1 MNMPSLAMNL
11 GDRSYDIT
19 VSHGAI
25 KHISELFALDRRVLV
40 VTDDNVPAQ
49 YAKAV
54 AGVSKEPHIFTLK
67 HGESSKCPTSY
78 LDILKLMVECGF
90 DRHDCVVA
98 VGGGVV
104 GDLAGFAAA
113 TYMRGIDFYNVPTT
127 LLSQVDSSVGG
138 KTAIDFAGYKNIVGA
153 FWQPKGVLI
162 DPDVLETLD
171 SRQFACGMSEIVK
184 MFATSDGKMFGRLE
198 DKTQSIPIE
207 ETITAALRI
216 KMNVV
221 EHDECEAGLRRV
233 LNFGHTIGH
242 AIESI
247 SADDPYP
254 LLHGECVALGMLAI
268 TEGEVRRRLM
278 HLLHRY
284 DLPTAFRCD
293 ESRLR
298 EVLLHDKKA
307 QDGNI
312 TVVLVDEIGSFSLKT
327 ENVDSIIARCKG
339 VISFT

>member
-1 MNMPSLAMNL
+1 M
-11 GDRSYDIT
+11 DFDERSCDIT
-19 VSHGAI
+19 VSRGAI
-25 KHISELFALDRRVLV
+25 KHASELFALDRRVLV
-40 VTDDNVPAQ
+40 VTDDGVPAQ
-49 YAKAV
+49 YSKAIADA
-54 AGVSKEPHIFTLK
+54 AGEPHILTIR
-67 HGESSKCPTSY
+67 HGEASKCPERY
-78 LDILKLMVECGF
+78 LEILKFMLACGF

-104 GDLAGFAAA
+104 GDLAGFGAA
-113 TYMRGIDFYNVPTT
+113 TSMRGIVLYNIPTT

-138 KTAIDFAGYKNIVGA
+138 KTAIDFLGYKNVVGA
-153 FWQPKGVLI
+153 FWQPKGVI
-162 DPDVLETLD
+162 VDPDVLESLD
-171 SRQFACGMSEIVK
+171 ARQFACGMSEIIK

-198 DKTQSIPIE
+198 DKTQCIPVE
-207 ETITAALRI
+207 EIITAALRI

-221 EHDECEAGLRRV
+221 EHDEREAGLRRV

-247 SADDPYP
+247 SADEPYP

-293 ESRLR
+293 ESRFR

-307 QDGNI
+307 QSGDI

-327 ENVDSIIARCKG
+327 ETVDSIIARIKG
-339 VISFT
+339 VISFS

>member
-1 MNMPSLAMNL
+1 M
-11 GDRSYDIT
+11 DFDERSYDIT
-19 VSHGAI
+19 VSRGAI
-25 KHISELFALDRRVLV
+25 KHASELFALDRRVLV
-40 VTDDNVPAQ
+40 VTDDGVPAQ
-49 YAKAV
+49 YSKAIADA
-54 AGVSKEPHIFTLK
+54 AGEPHILTIR
-67 HGESSKCPTSY
+67 HGEASKCPERY
-78 LDILKLMVECGF
+78 LEILKFMLACGF

-113 TYMRGIDFYNVPTT
+113 TYMRGIDLYNIPTT

-138 KTAIDFAGYKNIVGA
+138 KTAIDFLGYKNVVGA
-153 FWQPKGVLI
+153 FWQPKGVI
-162 DPDVLETLD
+162 VDPDVLESLD
-171 SRQFACGMSEIVK
+171 ARQFACGMSEIIK

-198 DKTQSIPIE
+198 DKTQCIPVE
-207 ETITAALRI
+207 EIITAALRI

-221 EHDECEAGLRRV
+221 EQDEHEAGLRRV

-247 SADDPYP
+247 SADEPYP

-268 TEGEVRRRLM
+268 TKGEVRRRLM

-293 ESRLR
+293 ESRFR

-307 QDGNI
+307 QSGDI

-327 ENVDSIIARCKG
+327 ERVDSIIARIKG
-339 VISFT
+339 VISFS

>member
-1 MNMPSLAMNL
+1 MSTLTM
-11 GDRSYDIT
+11 DFDERSYDIT
-19 VSHGAI
+19 VSRGAI
-25 KHISELFALDRRVLV
+25 KHASELFALDRRVLV
-40 VTDDNVPAQ
+40 VTDDGVPAQ
-49 YAKAV
+49 YSKAIADA
-54 AGVSKEPHIFTLK
+54 AGEPHILTIR
-67 HGESSKCPTSY
+67 HGEASKCPERY
-78 LDILKLMVECGF
+78 LEILKFMLACGF

-113 TYMRGIDFYNVPTT
+113 TYMRGIDLYNVPTT

-138 KTAIDFAGYKNIVGA
+138 KTAIDFLGYKNVVGA
-153 FWQPKGVLI
+153 FWQPKGVI
-162 DPDVLETLD
+162 VDPDVLESLD
-171 SRQFACGMSEIVK
+171 ARQFACGMSEIIK

-198 DKTQSIPIE
+198 DKTQCIPVE
-207 ETITAALRI
+207 EIITAALRI

-221 EHDECEAGLRRV
+221 EQDEHEAGLRRV

-247 SADDPYP
+247 SADEPYP

-293 ESRLR
+293 ESRFR
-298 EVLLHDKKA
+298 EVLLHDKKT
-307 QDGNI
+307 QSGDI

-327 ENVDSIIARCKG
+327 ETVDSIIARIKG
-339 VISFT
+339 VISFS

>member
-1 MNMPSLAMNL
+1 MNF
-11 GDRSYDIT
+11 DERSYDIT
-19 VSHGAI
+19 VSRGAI
-25 KHISELFALDRRVLV
+25 KHASELFALDRRVLV
-40 VTDDNVPAQ
+40 VTDDGVPTQ
-49 YAKAV
+49 YSKAIADA
-54 AGVSKEPHIFTLK
+54 AGEPHILTIR
-67 HGESSKCPTSY
+67 HGEASKCPERY
-78 LDILKLMVECGF
+78 LEILKFMLECGF

-113 TYMRGIDFYNVPTT
+113 TYMRGIDLYNIPTT

-138 KTAIDFAGYKNIVGA
+138 KTAIDFLGYKNVVGA
-153 FWQPKGVLI
+153 FWQPKGVI
-162 DPDVLETLD
+162 VDPDVLESLD
-171 SRQFACGMSEIVK
+171 ARQFACGMSEIIK

-198 DKTQSIPIE
+198 DKTQCIPVE
-207 ETITAALRI
+207 EIITAALRI

-221 EHDECEAGLRRV
+221 ERDEREAGLRRV

-247 SADDPYP
+247 SADEPYP

-293 ESRLR
+293 ESRFR

-307 QDGNI
+307 QSGDI

-327 ENVDSIIARCKG
+327 ERVDSIIARIKG
-339 VISFT
+339 VISFS

>member
-1 MNMPSLAMNL
+1 M
-11 GDRSYDIT
+11 DFDERSYDIT
-19 VSHGAI
+19 VSRGAI
-25 KHISELFALDRRVLV
+25 KHASELFALDRRVLV
-40 VTDDNVPAQ
+40 VTDDGVPAQ
-49 YAKAV
+49 YSKAIADA
-54 AGVSKEPHIFTLK
+54 AGEPHILTIR
-67 HGESSKCPTSY
+67 HGEASKCPERY
-78 LDILKLMVECGF
+78 LEILKFMLACGF

-113 TYMRGIDFYNVPTT
+113 TYMRGIDLYNIPTT

-138 KTAIDFAGYKNIVGA
+138 KTAIDFLGYKNVVGA
-153 FWQPKGVLI
+153 FWQPKGVI
-162 DPDVLETLD
+162 VDPDVLESLD
-171 SRQFACGMSEIVK
+171 ARQFACGMSEIIK

-198 DKTQSIPIE
+198 DKTQCIPVE
-207 ETITAALRI
+207 EIITAALRI

-221 EHDECEAGLRRV
+221 EQDEREAGLRRV

-247 SADDPYP
+247 SADEPYP

-293 ESRLR
+293 ESRFR

-307 QDGNI
+307 QSGEI

-327 ENVDSIIARCKG
+327 ETVDSIIARIKG
-339 VISFT
+339 VISFS

>member
-1 MNMPSLAMNL
+1 MSTLTM
-11 GDRSYDIT
+11 DFDERSYDIT
-19 VSHGAI
+19 VSRGAI
-25 KHISELFALDRRVLV
+25 KHASELFALDRRVLV
-40 VTDDNVPAQ
+40 VTDDGVPAQ
-49 YAKAV
+49 YSKSIADA
-54 AGVSKEPHIFTLK
+54 AGEPHILTIR
-67 HGESSKCPTSY
+67 HGEASKCPERY
-78 LDILKLMVECGF
+78 LEILKFMLACGF

-113 TYMRGIDFYNVPTT
+113 TYMRGIDLYNVPTT

-138 KTAIDFAGYKNIVGA
+138 KTAIDFLGYKNVVGA
-153 FWQPKGVLI
+153 FWQPKGVI
-162 DPDVLETLD
+162 VDPDVLESLD
-171 SRQFACGMSEIVK
+171 ARQFACGMSEIIK

-198 DKTQSIPIE
+198 DKTQCIPVE
-207 ETITAALRI
+207 EIITAALRI

-221 EHDECEAGLRRV
+221 EHDEREAGLRRV

-242 AIESI
+242 PIESI
-247 SADDPYP
+247 SADEPYP

-293 ESRLR
+293 ESRFR

-307 QDGNI
+307 QSGDI

-327 ENVDSIIARCKG
+327 ETVDSIIARIKG
-339 VISFT
+339 VISFS

>member
-1 MNMPSLAMNL
+1 M
-11 GDRSYDIT
+11 DFDERSYDIT
-19 VSHGAI
+19 VSRGAI
-25 KHISELFALDRRVLV
+25 KHASELFALDRRVLV
-40 VTDDNVPAQ
+40 VTDDGVPAQ
-49 YAKAV
+49 YSKAIADA
-54 AGVSKEPHIFTLK
+54 AGEPHILTIR
-67 HGESSKCPTSY
+67 HGEASKCPERY
-78 LDILKLMVECGF
+78 LEILKFMLACGF

-113 TYMRGIDFYNVPTT
+113 TYMRGIDLYNIPTT

-138 KTAIDFAGYKNIVGA
+138 KTAIDFLGYKNVVGA
-153 FWQPKGVLI
+153 FWQPKGVI
-162 DPDVLETLD
+162 VDPDVLESLD
-171 SRQFACGMSEIVK
+171 ARQFACGMSEIIK

-198 DKTQSIPIE
+198 DKTQCIPVE
-207 ETITAALRI
+207 EIITAALRI

-221 EHDECEAGLRRV
+221 EQDEREAGLRRV

-247 SADDPYP
+247 SADEPYP

-293 ESRLR
+293 ESRFR

-307 QDGNI
+307 QSGDI

-327 ENVDSIIARCKG
+327 ETVDSIIARIKG
-339 VISFT
+339 GISFS

>member
-1 MNMPSLAMNL
+1 M
-11 GDRSYDIT
+11 DFDERSYDIT
-19 VSHGAI
+19 VSRGAI
-25 KHISELFALDRRVLV
+25 KHASELFVLDRRVLV
-40 VTDDNVPAQ
+40 VTDDGVPAQ
-49 YAKAV
+49 YSKAIADA
-54 AGVSKEPHIFTLK
+54 AGEPHILTIR
-67 HGESSKCPTSY
+67 HGEASKCPERY
-78 LDILKLMVECGF
+78 LEILKFMLACGF

-113 TYMRGIDFYNVPTT
+113 TYMRGIDLYNIPTT

-138 KTAIDFAGYKNIVGA
+138 KTAIDFLGYKNVVGA
-153 FWQPKGVLI
+153 FWQPKGVI
-162 DPDVLETLD
+162 VDPDVLESLD
-171 SRQFACGMSEIVK
+171 ARQFACGMSEIIK

-198 DKTQSIPIE
+198 DKTQCIPVE
-207 ETITAALRI
+207 EIITAALRI

-221 EHDECEAGLRRV
+221 EQDEHEAGLRRV

-247 SADDPYP
+247 SADEPYP

-293 ESRLR
+293 ESRFR

-307 QDGNI
+307 QSGDI

-327 ENVDSIIARCKG
+327 ETVDSIIARIKG
-339 VISFT
+339 VISFS

>member
-1 MNMPSLAMNL
+1 M
-11 GDRSYDIT
+11 DFDERSYDIT
-19 VSHGAI
+19 VSRGAI
-25 KHISELFALDRRVLV
+25 KHASELFELDRRVLV
-40 VTDDNVPAQ
+40 VTDDGVPAQ
-49 YAKAV
+49 YSKAIADA
-54 AGVSKEPHIFTLK
+54 AGEPHILTIR
-67 HGESSKCPTSY
+67 HGEASKCPERY
-78 LDILKLMVECGF
+78 LEILKFMLECGF

-113 TYMRGIDFYNVPTT
+113 TYMRGIDLYNIPTT

-138 KTAIDFAGYKNIVGA
+138 KTAIDFLGYKNVVGA
-153 FWQPKGVLI
+153 FWQPKGVI
-162 DPDVLETLD
+162 VDPDVLESLD
-171 SRQFACGMSEIVK
+171 ARQFACGMSEIIK

-198 DKTQSIPIE
+198 DKTQCIPVE
-207 ETITAALRI
+207 EIITAALRI

-221 EHDECEAGLRRV
+221 EQDEHEAGLRRV

-247 SADDPYP
+247 SADEPYP

-293 ESRLR
+293 ESRFR

-307 QDGNI
+307 QSGDI

-327 ENVDSIIARCKG
+327 ETVDSIIARIKG
-339 VISFT
+339 VISFS

>member
-1 MNMPSLAMNL
+1 MYF
-11 GDRSYDIT
+11 DERSYDIT
-19 VSHGAI
+19 VSRGAI
-25 KHISELFALDRRVLV
+25 KHASELFALDRRVLV
-40 VTDDNVPAQ
+40 VTDDGVPAQ
-49 YAKAV
+49 YSKAIADA
-54 AGVSKEPHIFTLK
+54 AGEPHILTIR
-67 HGESSKCPTSY
+67 HGEASKCPERY
-78 LDILKLMVECGF
+78 LEILKFMLACGF

-113 TYMRGIDFYNVPTT
+113 TYMRGIDLYNVPTT

-138 KTAIDFAGYKNIVGA
+138 KTAIDFLGYKNVVGA
-153 FWQPKGVLI
+153 FWQPKGVI
-162 DPDVLETLD
+162 VDPDVLESLD
-171 SRQFACGMSEIVK
+171 ARQFACGMSEIIK

-198 DKTQSIPIE
+198 DKTQCIPVE
-207 ETITAALRI
+207 EIITAALRI

-221 EHDECEAGLRRV
+221 EQDEHEAGLRRV

-247 SADDPYP
+247 SADEPYP

-293 ESRLR
+293 ESRFR

-307 QDGNI
+307 QSGDI

-327 ENVDSIIARCKG
+327 ETVNSIIARIKG
-339 VISFT
+339 VISFS

>member
-1 MNMPSLAMNL
+1 MSTLTM
-11 GDRSYDIT
+11 DFDERSYDIT
-19 VSHGAI
+19 VSRGAI
-25 KHISELFALDRRVLV
+25 KHASELFALDRRVLV
-40 VTDDNVPAQ
+40 VTDDGVPAQ
-49 YAKAV
+49 YSKAIADA
-54 AGVSKEPHIFTLK
+54 AGEPHILTIR
-67 HGESSKCPTSY
+67 HGEASKCPERY
-78 LDILKLMVECGF
+78 LEILKFMLACGF

-113 TYMRGIDFYNVPTT
+113 TYMRGIDLYNVPTT

-138 KTAIDFAGYKNIVGA
+138 KTAIDFLGYKNVVGA
-153 FWQPKGVLI
+153 FWQPKGVI
-162 DPDVLETLD
+162 VDPDVLESLD
-171 SRQFACGMSEIVK
+171 ARQFACGMSEIIK

-198 DKTQSIPIE
+198 DKTQCIPVE
-207 ETITAALRI
+207 EIITAALRI

-221 EHDECEAGLRRV
+221 EQDEHEAGLRRV

-247 SADDPYP
+247 STDEPYP

-293 ESRLR
+293 ESRFR

-307 QDGNI
+307 QSGDI

-327 ENVDSIIARCKG
+327 ETVDSIIARIKG
-339 VISFT
+339 VISFS

>member
-1 MNMPSLAMNL
+1 M
-11 GDRSYDIT
+11 DFDERSYDIT
-19 VSHGAI
+19 VSRGAI
-25 KHISELFALDRRVLV
+25 KHASELFALDRRVLV
-40 VTDDNVPAQ
+40 VTDDGVPAQ
-49 YAKAV
+49 YSKAIADA
-54 AGVSKEPHIFTLK
+54 AGEPHILTIR
-67 HGESSKCPTSY
+67 HGEASKCPERY
-78 LDILKLMVECGF
+78 LEILKFMLACGF

-113 TYMRGIDFYNVPTT
+113 TYMRGIDLYNVPTT

-138 KTAIDFAGYKNIVGA
+138 KTAIDFLGYKNVVGA
-153 FWQPKGVLI
+153 FWQPKGVI
-162 DPDVLETLD
+162 VDPDVLESLD
-171 SRQFACGMSEIVK
+171 ARQFACGMSEIIK
-184 MFATSDGKMFGRLE
+184 MFTTSDGKMFGRLE
-198 DKTQSIPIE
+198 DKTQCIPVE
-207 ETITAALRI
+207 EIITAALRI

-221 EHDECEAGLRRV
+221 EQDEHEAGLRRV

-247 SADDPYP
+247 SADEPYP

-293 ESRLR
+293 ESRFR

-307 QDGNI
+307 QSGDI

-327 ENVDSIIARCKG
+327 ETVDSIIARIKG
-339 VISFT
+339 VISFS

>member
-1 MNMPSLAMNL
+1 MSTLTM
-11 GDRSYDIT
+11 DFDERSYDIT
-19 VSHGAI
+19 VSRGAI
-25 KHISELFALDRRVLV
+25 KHASELFALDRRVLV
-40 VTDDNVPAQ
+40 VTDDGVPAQ
-49 YAKAV
+49 YSKAIADA
-54 AGVSKEPHIFTLK
+54 AGEPHILTIR
-67 HGESSKCPTSY
+67 HGEASKCPERY
-78 LDILKLMVECGF
+78 LEILKFMLACGF

-113 TYMRGIDFYNVPTT
+113 TYMRGIDLYNIPTT

-138 KTAIDFAGYKNIVGA
+138 KTAIDFLGYKNVVGA
-153 FWQPKGVLI
+153 FWQPKGVI
-162 DPDVLETLD
+162 VDPDVLESLD
-171 SRQFACGMSEIVK
+171 ARQFACGMSEIIK

-198 DKTQSIPIE
+198 DKTQCIPVE
-207 ETITAALRI
+207 EIITAALRI

-221 EHDECEAGLRRV
+221 EQDEHEAGLRRV

-247 SADDPYP
+247 SADEPYP

-293 ESRLR
+293 ESRFR

-307 QDGNI
+307 QSGDI
-312 TVVLVDEIGSFSLKT
+312 TVVLVDEIGSFSLKAET
-327 ENVDSIIARCKG
+327 VDSIIARIKG
-339 VISFT
+339 VISFS

>member
-1 MNMPSLAMNL
+1 MSTLIM
-11 GDRSYDIT
+11 DFDERSYDIT
-19 VSHGAI
+19 ISRGAI
-25 KHISELFALDRRVLV
+25 KHASELFALDRRVLV
-40 VTDDNVPAQ
+40 VTDDGVPAQ
-49 YAKAV
+49 YSKAIADA
-54 AGVSKEPHIFTLK
+54 AGEPHILTIR
-67 HGESSKCPTSY
+67 HGEASKCPERY
-78 LDILKLMVECGF
+78 LEILKFMLACGF

-113 TYMRGIDFYNVPTT
+113 TYMRGIDLYNIPTT

-138 KTAIDFAGYKNIVGA
+138 KTAIDFLGYKNVVGA
-153 FWQPKGVLI
+153 FWQPKGVI
-162 DPDVLETLD
+162 VDPDVLESLD
-171 SRQFACGMSEIVK
+171 ARQFACGMSEIIK

-198 DKTQSIPIE
+198 DKTQCIPVE
-207 ETITAALRI
+207 EIITAALRI

-221 EHDECEAGLRRV
+221 EQDEHEAGLRRV

-247 SADDPYP
+247 SADEPYP
-254 LLHGECVALGMLAI
+254 LLHGECVALRMLAI

-293 ESRLR
+293 ESRFR

-307 QDGNI
+307 QSGDI

-327 ENVDSIIARCKG
+327 ETVDSIIARIKG
-339 VISFT
+339 VISFS

>member
-1 MNMPSLAMNL
+1 M
-11 GDRSYDIT
+11 DFDERSYDIT
-19 VSHGAI
+19 VSRGAI
-25 KHISELFALDRRVLV
+25 KHASELFALDRRVLV
-40 VTDDNVPAQ
+40 VTDDGVPAQ
-49 YAKAV
+49 YSKAIADA
-54 AGVSKEPHIFTLK
+54 AGEPHILTIR
-67 HGESSKCPTSY
+67 HGEASKCPERY
-78 LDILKLMVECGF
+78 LEILKFMLACGF

-113 TYMRGIDFYNVPTT
+113 TYMRGIDLYNIPTT

-138 KTAIDFAGYKNIVGA
+138 KTAIDFLGYKNVVGA
-153 FWQPKGVLI
+153 FWQPKGVI
-162 DPDVLETLD
+162 VDPDVLESLD
-171 SRQFACGMSEIVK
+171 ARQFACGMSEIIK

-198 DKTQSIPIE
+198 DKTQCIPVE
-207 ETITAALRI
+207 EIITAALRI

-221 EHDECEAGLRRV
+221 EHDEREAGLRRV

-247 SADDPYP
+247 SADEPYP

-293 ESRLR
+293 ESRFR

-307 QDGNI
+307 QSGDI
-312 TVVLVDEIGSFSLKT
+312 TVVLVDEIGSFSLRT
-327 ENVDSIIARCKG
+327 ERVDSIIARIKG
-339 VISFT
+339 VISFS

>member
-1 MNMPSLAMNL
+1 MPTLTMNL
-11 GDRSYDIT
+11 DDRSYDIT
-19 VSHGAI
+19 VSRGAI
-25 KHISELFALDRRVLV
+25 KHTSELFALDRRVLII
-40 VTDDNVPAQ
+40 TDDGVPSQ
-49 YAKAV
+49 YSKSV
-54 AGVSKEPHIFTLK
+54 AAAAKEPHILTLR
-67 HGESSKCPTSY
+67 HGESSKCPERY
-78 LDILKLMVECGF
+78 LEILKFMLECGF

-113 TYMRGIDFYNVPTT
+113 TYMRGIDFYNIPTT

-138 KTAIDFAGYKNIVGA
+138 KTAIDFLGYKNVVGA
-153 FWQPKGVLI
+153 FWQPKGVI
-162 DPDVLETLD
+162 VDPDVLETLD
-171 SRQFACGMSEIVK
+171 GRQFACGMSEIIK
-184 MFATSDGKMFGRLE
+184 MVATSDGKMFGRLE
-198 DKTQSIPIE
+198 DKTQCISVE
-207 ETITAALRI
+207 EIINAALRI

-221 EHDECEAGLRRV
+221 EHDEREAGLRRV

-247 SADDPYP
+247 SADEPYP

-284 DLPTAFRCD
+284 DLPTAFRCG
-293 ESRLR
+293 ESRFR
-298 EVLLHDKKA
+298 EALLHDKKA
-307 QDGNI
+307 QSGDI

-327 ENVDSIIARCKG
+327 ESVDSIIARSKG
-339 VISFT
+339 VISFS

>member
-1 MNMPSLAMNL
+1 MSTLTM
-11 GDRSYDIT
+11 DFDERSYDIT
-19 VSHGAI
+19 VSRGAI
-25 KHISELFALDRRVLV
+25 KHASELFALDRRVLV
-40 VTDDNVPAQ
+40 VTDDGVPAQ
-49 YAKAV
+49 YSKAIADA
-54 AGVSKEPHIFTLK
+54 AGEPHILTIR
-67 HGESSKCPTSY
+67 HGEASKCPERY
-78 LDILKLMVECGF
+78 LEILKFMLACGF

-113 TYMRGIDFYNVPTT
+113 TYMRGIDLYNIPTT

-138 KTAIDFAGYKNIVGA
+138 KTAIDFLGYKNVVGA
-153 FWQPKGVLI
+153 FWQPKGVI
-162 DPDVLETLD
+162 VDPDVLESLD
-171 SRQFACGMSEIVK
+171 ARQFACGMSEIIK

-198 DKTQSIPIE
+198 DKTQCIPVE
-207 ETITAALRI
+207 EIITAALRI

-221 EHDECEAGLRRV
+221 EHDEREAGLRRV

-247 SADDPYP
+247 SADEPYP

-293 ESRLR
+293 ESRFR

-307 QDGNI
+307 QSGEI

-327 ENVDSIIARCKG
+327 ETVDSIIARIKR
-339 VISFT
+339 VISFS

>member
-1 MNMPSLAMNL
+1 MNF
-11 GDRSYDIT
+11 DERSYDIT
-19 VSHGAI
+19 VSRGAI
-25 KHISELFALDRRVLV
+25 KHASELFALDRRVLV
-40 VTDDNVPAQ
+40 VTDDGVPAQ
-49 YAKAV
+49 YSKAIADA
-54 AGVSKEPHIFTLK
+54 AGEPHILTIR
-67 HGESSKCPTSY
+67 HGEASKCPERY
-78 LDILKLMVECGF
+78 LEILKFMLACGF

-113 TYMRGIDFYNVPTT
+113 TYMRGIDLYNIPTT

-138 KTAIDFAGYKNIVGA
+138 KTAIDFLGYKNVVGA
-153 FWQPKGVLI
+153 FWQPKGVI
-162 DPDVLETLD
+162 VDPDVLESLD
-171 SRQFACGMSEIVK
+171 ARQFACGMSEIIK

-198 DKTQSIPIE
+198 DKTQCIPVE
-207 ETITAALRI
+207 EIITAALRI

-221 EHDECEAGLRRV
+221 EQDEHEAGLRRV

-247 SADDPYP
+247 SADEPYP

-293 ESRLR
+293 ESRFR

-307 QDGNI
+307 QSGDI

-327 ENVDSIIARCKG
+327 ETVDSIIARIKG
-339 VISFT
+339 VISFS

>member
-1 MNMPSLAMNL
+1 M
-11 GDRSYDIT
+11 DFDERSYDIT
-19 VSHGAI
+19 VSRGAI
-25 KHISELFALDRRVLV
+25 KHASELFALDRRVLV
-40 VTDDNVPAQ
+40 VTDDGVPTQ
-49 YAKAV
+49 YSKAIADA
-54 AGVSKEPHIFTLK
+54 AGEPHILTIR
-67 HGESSKCPTSY
+67 HGEASKCPERY
-78 LDILKLMVECGF
+78 LEILKFMLACGF

-113 TYMRGIDFYNVPTT
+113 TYMRGIDLYNIPTT

-138 KTAIDFAGYKNIVGA
+138 KTAIDFLGYKNVVGA
-153 FWQPKGVLI
+153 FWQPKGVI
-162 DPDVLETLD
+162 VDPDVLESLD
-171 SRQFACGMSEIVK
+171 ARQFACGMSEIIK

-198 DKTQSIPIE
+198 DKTQCIPVE
-207 ETITAALRI
+207 EIITAALRI

-221 EHDECEAGLRRV
+221 EQDEHEAGLRRV

-247 SADDPYP
+247 SADEPYP

-293 ESRLR
+293 ESRFR

-307 QDGNI
+307 QSGDI

-327 ENVDSIIARCKG
+327 ETVDSIIARIKG
-339 VISFT
+339 VISFS

>member
-1 MNMPSLAMNL
+1 M
-11 GDRSYDIT
+11 DFDERSYDIT
-19 VSHGAI
+19 VSRGAI
-25 KHISELFALDRRVLV
+25 KHASELFALDRRVLV
-40 VTDDNVPAQ
+40 VTDDGVPAQ
-49 YAKAV
+49 YSKAIADA
-54 AGVSKEPHIFTLK
+54 AGEPHILTIR
-67 HGESSKCPTSY
+67 HGEASKCPERY
-78 LDILKLMVECGF
+78 LEILKFMLACGF

-113 TYMRGIDFYNVPTT
+113 TYMRGIDLYNIPTT

-138 KTAIDFAGYKNIVGA
+138 KTAIDFLGYKNVVGA
-153 FWQPKGVLI
+153 FWQPKGVI
-162 DPDVLETLD
+162 VDPDVLESLD
-171 SRQFACGMSEIVK
+171 ARQFACGMSEIIK
-184 MFATSDGKMFGRLE
+184 MFATSDGKMFERLE
-198 DKTQSIPIE
+198 DKTQCIPVE
-207 ETITAALRI
+207 EIITAALRI

-221 EHDECEAGLRRV
+221 EHDEREAGLRRV

-247 SADDPYP
+247 SADEPYP

-293 ESRLR
+293 ESRFR

-307 QDGNI
+307 QSGDI
-312 TVVLVDEIGSFSLKT
+312 TVVLVDEIGSFSLRT
-327 ENVDSIIARCKG
+327 ETVDSIIARIKG
-339 VISFT
+339 VISFS

>member
-1 MNMPSLAMNL
+1 M
-11 GDRSYDIT
+11 DFDERSYDIT
-19 VSHGAI
+19 VSRGAI
-25 KHISELFALDRRVLV
+25 KHASELFALDRRVLV
-40 VTDDNVPAQ
+40 VTDDGVPAQ
-49 YAKAV
+49 YSKAIADA
-54 AGVSKEPHIFTLK
+54 AGEPHILTIR
-67 HGESSKCPTSY
+67 HGEASKCPERY
-78 LDILKLMVECGF
+78 LEILKFMLACGF

-113 TYMRGIDFYNVPTT
+113 TYMRGIDLYNVPTT

-138 KTAIDFAGYKNIVGA
+138 KTAIDFLGYKNVVGA
-153 FWQPKGVLI
+153 FWQPKGVI
-162 DPDVLETLD
+162 VDPDVLESLD
-171 SRQFACGMSEIVK
+171 ARQFACGMSEIIK

-198 DKTQSIPIE
+198 DKTQCIPVE
-207 ETITAALRI
+207 EIITAALRI
-216 KMNVV
+216 KMNAV
-221 EHDECEAGLRRV
+221 EQDEHEAGLRRV

-247 SADDPYP
+247 SADEPYP

-293 ESRLR
+293 ESRFR

-307 QDGNI
+307 QSGDI

-327 ENVDSIIARCKG
+327 ETVDSIIARIKG
-339 VISFT
+339 VISFS

>member
-1 MNMPSLAMNL
+1 MSTLTM
-11 GDRSYDIT
+11 DFDERSYDIT
-19 VSHGAI
+19 VSRGAI
-25 KHISELFALDRRVLV
+25 KHASELFALDRRVLV
-40 VTDDNVPAQ
+40 VTDDGVPAQ
-49 YAKAV
+49 YSKAIADA
-54 AGVSKEPHIFTLK
+54 AGEPHILTIR
-67 HGESSKCPTSY
+67 HGEASKCPERY
-78 LDILKLMVECGF
+78 LEILKFMLACGF
-90 DRHDCVVA
+90 DRHDCVVV

-113 TYMRGIDFYNVPTT
+113 TYMRGIDLYNIPTT

-138 KTAIDFAGYKNIVGA
+138 KTAIDFLGYKNVVGA
-153 FWQPKGVLI
+153 FWQPKGVI
-162 DPDVLETLD
+162 VDPDVLESLD
-171 SRQFACGMSEIVK
+171 ARQFACGMSEIIK

-198 DKTQSIPIE
+198 DKTQCIPVE
-207 ETITAALRI
+207 EIITAALRI

-221 EHDECEAGLRRV
+221 EQDEHEAGLRRV

-247 SADDPYP
+247 SADEPYP

-293 ESRLR
+293 ESRFR

-307 QDGNI
+307 QSGDI

-327 ENVDSIIARCKG
+327 ETVDSIIARIKG
-339 VISFT
+339 VISFS

>member
-1 MNMPSLAMNL
+1 MSTLTMNF
-11 GDRSYDIT
+11 DERSYDIT
-19 VSHGAI
+19 VSRGAI
-25 KHISELFALDRRVLV
+25 KHASELFALDRRVLV
-40 VTDDNVPAQ
+40 VTDDGVPAQ
-49 YAKAV
+49 YSKAIADA
-54 AGVSKEPHIFTLK
+54 AGEPHILTIR
-67 HGESSKCPTSY
+67 HGEASKCPERY
-78 LDILKLMVECGF
+78 LEILKFMLACGF

-113 TYMRGIDFYNVPTT
+113 TYMRGIDLYNIPTT

-138 KTAIDFAGYKNIVGA
+138 KTAIDFLGYKNVVGA
-153 FWQPKGVLI
+153 FWQPKGVI
-162 DPDVLETLD
+162 VDPDVLESLD
-171 SRQFACGMSEIVK
+171 ARQFACGMSEIIK

-198 DKTQSIPIE
+198 DKTQCIPVE
-207 ETITAALRI
+207 EIITAALRI

-221 EHDECEAGLRRV
+221 EQDEHEAGLRRV

-247 SADDPYP
+247 SADEPYP

-293 ESRLR
+293 ESRFR

-307 QDGNI
+307 QSGDI

-327 ENVDSIIARCKG
+327 ETVDSIIARIKG
-339 VISFT
+339 VISFS

>member
-1 MNMPSLAMNL
+1 MSTLTM
-11 GDRSYDIT
+11 DFDERSYDIT
-19 VSHGAI
+19 VSRGAI
-25 KHISELFALDRRVLV
+25 KHASELFALDRRVLV
-40 VTDDNVPAQ
+40 VTDDGVPAQ
-49 YAKAV
+49 YSKAIADA
-54 AGVSKEPHIFTLK
+54 AGEPHILTIR
-67 HGESSKCPTSY
+67 HGEASKCPERY
-78 LDILKLMVECGF
+78 LEILKFMLACGF

-113 TYMRGIDFYNVPTT
+113 TYMRGIDLYNIPTT

-138 KTAIDFAGYKNIVGA
+138 KTAIDFLGYKNVVGA
-153 FWQPKGVLI
+153 FWQPKGVI
-162 DPDVLETLD
+162 VDPDVLESLD
-171 SRQFACGMSEIVK
+171 ARQFACGMSEIIK

-198 DKTQSIPIE
+198 DKTQCIPVE
-207 ETITAALRI
+207 ERITAALRI
-216 KMNVV
+216 KKNVV
-221 EHDECEAGLRRV
+221 EQDEHEAGLRRV

-247 SADDPYP
+247 SADEPYP

-293 ESRLR
+293 ESRFR

-307 QDGNI
+307 QSGDI

-327 ENVDSIIARCKG
+327 ERVDSIIARIKG
-339 VISFT
+339 VISFS

>member
-1 MNMPSLAMNL
+1 M
-11 GDRSYDIT
+11 DFDERSYDIT
-19 VSHGAI
+19 VSRGAI
-25 KHISELFALDRRVLV
+25 KHASELFALDRRVLV
-40 VTDDNVPAQ
+40 VTDDGVPAQ
-49 YAKAV
+49 YSKAIADA
-54 AGVSKEPHIFTLK
+54 AGEPHILTIR
-67 HGESSKCPTSY
+67 HGEASKCPERY
-78 LDILKLMVECGF
+78 LEILKFMLACGF

-113 TYMRGIDFYNVPTT
+113 TYMRGIDLYNVPTT

-138 KTAIDFAGYKNIVGA
+138 KTAIDFLGYKNVVGA
-153 FWQPKGVLI
+153 FWQPKGVI
-162 DPDVLETLD
+162 VDPDVLESLD
-171 SRQFACGMSEIVK
+171 ARQFACGMSEITK

-198 DKTQSIPIE
+198 DKTQCIPVE
-207 ETITAALRI
+207 EIITAALRI

-221 EHDECEAGLRRV
+221 EQDEHEAGLRRV

-247 SADDPYP
+247 SADEPYP

-293 ESRLR
+293 ESRFR

-307 QDGNI
+307 QSGDI

-327 ENVDSIIARCKG
+327 ETVDSIIARIKG
-339 VISFT
+339 VISFS

>member
-1 MNMPSLAMNL
+1 MSTLTM
-11 GDRSYDIT
+11 DFDERSYDIT
-19 VSHGAI
+19 VSRGAI
-25 KHISELFALDRRVLV
+25 KHASELFALDRRVLV
-40 VTDDNVPAQ
+40 VTDDGVPAQ
-49 YAKAV
+49 YSKAIADA
-54 AGVSKEPHIFTLK
+54 AGEPHILTIR
-67 HGESSKCPTSY
+67 HGEASKCPERY
-78 LDILKLMVECGF
+78 LEILKFMLACGF

-113 TYMRGIDFYNVPTT
+113 TYMRGIDLYNVPTT

-138 KTAIDFAGYKNIVGA
+138 KTAIDFLGYKNVVGA
-153 FWQPKGVLI
+153 FWQPKGVI
-162 DPDVLETLD
+162 VDPDVLESLD
-171 SRQFACGMSEIVK
+171 ARQFACGMSEIIK

-198 DKTQSIPIE
+198 DKTQCIPVE
-207 ETITAALRI
+207 EIITAALRI

-221 EHDECEAGLRRV
+221 EQDEHEAGLRRV

-247 SADDPYP
+247 SADEPYP

-293 ESRLR
+293 ESRFR

-307 QDGNI
+307 QSGDI

-327 ENVDSIIARCKG
+327 ETVDSIIARIKE
-339 VISFT
+339 VISFS

>member
-1 MNMPSLAMNL
+1 M
-11 GDRSYDIT
+11 DFDERSYDIT
-19 VSHGAI
+19 VSRGAI
-25 KHISELFALDRRVLV
+25 KHASELFALDRRVLV
-40 VTDDNVPAQ
+40 VTDDGVPAQ
-49 YAKAV
+49 YSKAIADA
-54 AGVSKEPHIFTLK
+54 AGEPHILTIR
-67 HGESSKCPTSY
+67 HGEASKCPERY
-78 LDILKLMVECGF
+78 LEILKFMLACGF

-113 TYMRGIDFYNVPTT
+113 TYMRGIDLYNIPTT

-138 KTAIDFAGYKNIVGA
+138 KTAIDFLGYKNVVGA
-153 FWQPKGVLI
+153 FWQPKGVI
-162 DPDVLETLD
+162 VDPDVLESLD
-171 SRQFACGMSEIVK
+171 ARQFACGMSEIIK

-198 DKTQSIPIE
+198 DKTQCIPVE
-207 ETITAALRI
+207 EIITAALRI

-221 EHDECEAGLRRV
+221 EHDEREAGLRRV

-247 SADDPYP
+247 SADEPYP

-293 ESRLR
+293 ESRFR

-307 QDGNI
+307 QSGEI

-327 ENVDSIIARCKG
+327 ETVDSIIARIKR
-339 VISFT
+339 VISFS

>member
-1 MNMPSLAMNL
+1 MSTLTM
-11 GDRSYDIT
+11 DFDERSYDIT
-19 VSHGAI
+19 VSRGAI
-25 KHISELFALDRRVLV
+25 KHASELFALDRRVLV
-40 VTDDNVPAQ
+40 VTDDGVPAQ
-49 YAKAV
+49 YSKAIADA
-54 AGVSKEPHIFTLK
+54 AGEPHILTIR
-67 HGESSKCPTSY
+67 HGEASKCPERY
-78 LDILKLMVECGF
+78 LEILKFMLACGF

-113 TYMRGIDFYNVPTT
+113 TYMRGIDLYNVPTT

-138 KTAIDFAGYKNIVGA
+138 KTAIDFLGYKNVVGA
-153 FWQPKGVLI
+153 FWQPKGVI
-162 DPDVLETLD
+162 VDPDVLESLD
-171 SRQFACGMSEIVK
+171 ARQFACGMSEIIK

-198 DKTQSIPIE
+198 DKTQCIPVE
-207 ETITAALRI
+207 EIITAALRI

-221 EHDECEAGLRRV
+221 EQDEHEAGLRRV

-247 SADDPYP
+247 SADEPYP

-293 ESRLR
+293 ESRFR
-298 EVLLHDKKA
+298 EVLLNDKKA
-307 QDGNI
+307 QSGDI

-327 ENVDSIIARCKG
+327 ETVDSIIARIKG
-339 VISFT
+339 VISFS

>member
-1 MNMPSLAMNL
+1 MSTLTM
-11 GDRSYDIT
+11 DFDERSYDIT
-19 VSHGAI
+19 VSRGAI
-25 KHISELFALDRRVLV
+25 KHASELFALDRRVLV
-40 VTDDNVPAQ
+40 VTDDGVPAQ
-49 YAKAV
+49 YSKAIADA
-54 AGVSKEPHIFTLK
+54 AGEPHILTIR
-67 HGESSKCPTSY
+67 HGEASKCPERY
-78 LDILKLMVECGF
+78 LEILKFMLACGF

-113 TYMRGIDFYNVPTT
+113 TYMRGIDLYNIPTT

-138 KTAIDFAGYKNIVGA
+138 KTAIDFLGYKNVVGA
-153 FWQPKGVLI
+153 FWQPKGVI
-162 DPDVLETLD
+162 VDPDVLESLD
-171 SRQFACGMSEIVK
+171 ARQFACGMSEIIK

-198 DKTQSIPIE
+198 DKTQCIPVE
-207 ETITAALRI
+207 EIITAALRI

-221 EHDECEAGLRRV
+221 EHDEREAGLRRV

-247 SADDPYP
+247 SADEPYP

-293 ESRLR
+293 ESRFH

-307 QDGNI
+307 QSGDI

-327 ENVDSIIARCKG
+327 ETVDSIIARIKG
-339 VISFT
+339 VISFS

>member
-1 MNMPSLAMNL
+1 MSTLTM
-11 GDRSYDIT
+11 DFDERSYDIT
-19 VSHGAI
+19 VSRGAI
-25 KHISELFALDRRVLV
+25 KHASELFALDRRVLV
-40 VTDDNVPAQ
+40 VTDDGVPAQ
-49 YAKAV
+49 YSKAIADA
-54 AGVSKEPHIFTLK
+54 AGEPHILTIR
-67 HGESSKCPTSY
+67 HGEASKCPERY
-78 LDILKLMVECGF
+78 LEILKFMLACGF

-113 TYMRGIDFYNVPTT
+113 TYMRGIDLYNVPTT

-138 KTAIDFAGYKNIVGA
+138 KTAIDFLGYKNVVGA
-153 FWQPKGVLI
+153 FWQPKGVI
-162 DPDVLETLD
+162 VDPDVLESLD
-171 SRQFACGMSEIVK
+171 ARQFACGMSEIIK
-184 MFATSDGKMFGRLE
+184 MFTTSDGKMFGRLE
-198 DKTQSIPIE
+198 DKTQCIPVE
-207 ETITAALRI
+207 EIITAALRI

-221 EHDECEAGLRRV
+221 EQDEHEAGLRRV

-247 SADDPYP
+247 SADEPYP

-293 ESRLR
+293 ESRFR

-307 QDGNI
+307 QSGDI

-327 ENVDSIIARCKG
+327 ETVDSIIARIKG
-339 VISFT
+339 VISFS

>member
-1 MNMPSLAMNL
+1 MSTLTM
-11 GDRSYDIT
+11 DFDERSYDIT
-19 VSHGAI
+19 VSRGAI
-25 KHISELFALDRRVLV
+25 KHASELFALDRRVLV
-40 VTDDNVPAQ
+40 VTDDGVPAQ
-49 YAKAV
+49 YSKAIADA
-54 AGVSKEPHIFTLK
+54 AGEPHILTIR
-67 HGESSKCPTSY
+67 HGEASKCPERY
-78 LDILKLMVECGF
+78 LEILKFMLACGF

-113 TYMRGIDFYNVPTT
+113 TYMRGIDLYNIPTT

-138 KTAIDFAGYKNIVGA
+138 KTAIDFLGYKNVVGA
-153 FWQPKGVLI
+153 FWQPRGVI
-162 DPDVLETLD
+162 VDPDVLESLD
-171 SRQFACGMSEIVK
+171 ARQFACGMSEIIK

-198 DKTQSIPIE
+198 DKTQCIPVE
-207 ETITAALRI
+207 EIITAALRI

-221 EHDECEAGLRRV
+221 EHDEREAGLRRV

-247 SADDPYP
+247 SADEPYP

-293 ESRLR
+293 ESRFR

-307 QDGNI
+307 QSGDI

-327 ENVDSIIARCKG
+327 
-339 VISFT
+339 

>member
-1 MNMPSLAMNL
+1 MNF
-11 GDRSYDIT
+11 DERSYDIT
-19 VSHGAI
+19 VSRGAI
-25 KHISELFALDRRVLV
+25 KHASELFALDRRVLV
-40 VTDDNVPAQ
+40 VTDDGVPAQ
-49 YAKAV
+49 YSKAIADA
-54 AGVSKEPHIFTLK
+54 AGEPHILTIR
-67 HGESSKCPTSY
+67 HGEASKCPERY
-78 LDILKLMVECGF
+78 LEILKFMLECGF

-113 TYMRGIDFYNVPTT
+113 TYMRGIDLYNIPTT

-138 KTAIDFAGYKNIVGA
+138 KTAIDFLGYKNVVGA
-153 FWQPKGVLI
+153 FWQPKGVI
-162 DPDVLETLD
+162 VDPDALESLD
-171 SRQFACGMSEIVK
+171 ARQFACGMSEIIK

-198 DKTQSIPIE
+198 DKTQCIPVE
-207 ETITAALRI
+207 EIITAALRI

-221 EHDECEAGLRRV
+221 EHDEREAGLRRV

-293 ESRLR
+293 ESRFR

-307 QDGNI
+307 QSGDI

-327 ENVDSIIARCKG
+327 ERVDSIIARIKG
-339 VISFT
+339 VISFS

>member
-1 MNMPSLAMNL
+1 M
-11 GDRSYDIT
+11 DFDERSYDIT
-19 VSHGAI
+19 VSRGAI
-25 KHISELFALDRRVLV
+25 KHASELFALDRRVLV
-40 VTDDNVPAQ
+40 VTDDGVPAQ
-49 YAKAV
+49 YSKAIADA
-54 AGVSKEPHIFTLK
+54 AGEPHILTIR
-67 HGESSKCPTSY
+67 HGEASKCPERY
-78 LDILKLMVECGF
+78 LEILKFMLACGF

-113 TYMRGIDFYNVPTT
+113 TYMRGIDLYNVPTT

-138 KTAIDFAGYKNIVGA
+138 KTAIDFLGYKNVVGA
-153 FWQPKGVLI
+153 FWQPKGVI
-162 DPDVLETLD
+162 VDPDVLESLD
-171 SRQFACGMSEIVK
+171 ARQFACGMSEIIK

-198 DKTQSIPIE
+198 DKTQCIPVE
-207 ETITAALRI
+207 EIITAALRI

-221 EHDECEAGLRRV
+221 EQDEHEAGLRRV

-242 AIESI
+242 ANESI
-247 SADDPYP
+247 SADEPDP

-293 ESRLR
+293 ESRFR

-307 QDGNI
+307 QSGDI

-327 ENVDSIIARCKG
+327 ETVDSIIARIKG
-339 VISFT
+339 VISFS

>member
-1 MNMPSLAMNL
+1 MSTLTM
-11 GDRSYDIT
+11 DFDERSYDIT
-19 VSHGAI
+19 VSRGAI
-25 KHISELFALDRRVLV
+25 KHASELFALDRRVLV
-40 VTDDNVPAQ
+40 VTDDGVPAQ
-49 YAKAV
+49 YSKAIADA
-54 AGVSKEPHIFTLK
+54 AGEPHILTIR
-67 HGESSKCPTSY
+67 HGEASKCPERY
-78 LDILKLMVECGF
+78 LEILKFMLACGF

-113 TYMRGIDFYNVPTT
+113 TYMRGIDLYNVPTT

-138 KTAIDFAGYKNIVGA
+138 KTAIDFLGYKNVVGA
-153 FWQPKGVLI
+153 FWQPKGVI
-162 DPDVLETLD
+162 VDPDVLESLD
-171 SRQFACGMSEIVK
+171 ARQFACGMSEIIK

-198 DKTQSIPIE
+198 DKTQCIPVE
-207 ETITAALRI
+207 EIITAALRI

-221 EHDECEAGLRRV
+221 EQDEHEAGLRRV

-247 SADDPYP
+247 SADEPYP

-293 ESRLR
+293 ESRFR

-307 QDGNI
+307 QSGDI

-327 ENVDSIIARCKG
+327 EIVDSIIARIKG
-339 VISFT
+339 VISFS

>member
-1 MNMPSLAMNL
+1 M
-11 GDRSYDIT
+11 DFDERSYDIT
-19 VSHGAI
+19 VSRGAI
-25 KHISELFALDRRVLV
+25 KHASELFALDRRVLV
-40 VTDDNVPAQ
+40 VTDDGVPAQ
-49 YAKAV
+49 YSKAIADA
-54 AGVSKEPHIFTLK
+54 AGEPHILTIR
-67 HGESSKCPTSY
+67 HGEASKCPERY
-78 LDILKLMVECGF
+78 LEILKFMLACGF

-113 TYMRGIDFYNVPTT
+113 TYMRGIDLYNIPTT

-138 KTAIDFAGYKNIVGA
+138 KTAIDFLGYKNVVGA
-153 FWQPKGVLI
+153 FWQPKGVI
-162 DPDVLETLD
+162 VDPDVLESLD
-171 SRQFACGMSEIVK
+171 ARQFACGMSEIIK

-198 DKTQSIPIE
+198 DKTQCIPVE
-207 ETITAALRI
+207 EIITAALRI

-221 EHDECEAGLRRV
+221 EQDDHEAGLRRV

-247 SADDPYP
+247 SADEPYP

-293 ESRLR
+293 ESRFR

-307 QDGNI
+307 QSGDI

-327 ENVDSIIARCKG
+327 ETVDSIIARIKG
-339 VISFT
+339 VISFS

>member
-1 MNMPSLAMNL
+1 MSTLTM
-11 GDRSYDIT
+11 DFDERSYDIT
-19 VSHGAI
+19 VSRGAI
-25 KHISELFALDRRVLV
+25 KHASELFALDRRVLV
-40 VTDDNVPAQ
+40 VTDDGVPAQ
-49 YAKAV
+49 YSKAIADA
-54 AGVSKEPHIFTLK
+54 AGEPHILTIR
-67 HGESSKCPTSY
+67 HGEASKCPERY
-78 LDILKLMVECGF
+78 LEILKFMLACGF

-113 TYMRGIDFYNVPTT
+113 TYMRGIDLYNVPTT

-138 KTAIDFAGYKNIVGA
+138 KTAIDFLGYKNVVGA
-153 FWQPKGVLI
+153 FWQPKGVI
-162 DPDVLETLD
+162 VDPDVLESLD
-171 SRQFACGMSEIVK
+171 ARQFACGMSEIIK

-198 DKTQSIPIE
+198 DKTQCIPVE
-207 ETITAALRI
+207 EIITAALRI

-221 EHDECEAGLRRV
+221 EQDEHEAGLRRV

-247 SADDPYP
+247 SADEPYP

-278 HLLHRY
+278 RLLHRY

-293 ESRLR
+293 ESRFR
-298 EVLLHDKKA
+298 EVLLNDKKA
-307 QDGNI
+307 QSGDI

-327 ENVDSIIARCKG
+327 ETVDSIIARIKG
-339 VISFT
+339 VISFS